1 MRKSYHT
8 RCRRG
13 RGSTRIL
20 IAAVVV
26 AAVLFWILVLALL
39 VVQNNQTDTSENTAL
54 VSTGSSADKVTD
66 TETDETSEALSD
78 DESTDETE
86 DTESGVSTGTDE
98 ITQVDQTESEETSAV
113 VYSEDTCV
121 LTQQSDGSI
130 LMTWPAVSGAGSY
143 VVEITWKDTN
153 GSSLYRTKTQANSC
167 VLRGLGDIGTCTVK
181 VRAVRFLFIS
191 TTVLNVK
198 TDLSMPAVSDVS
210 WSLDGNTNTLSATF
224 SIQEGDTCVV
234 CLIEDG
240 EVVQEIMTVD
250 AESADTSLTFGVAG
264 VMPMPDQGEEYTI
277 GLSVVREEDGIK
289 YYGLATSTITVS
301 REDLLGT
308 ELDVAITYKGGNVYT
323 FAWNETKGSYY
334 RIQRFDTDAG
344 VWEDVATVSAS
355 EDLSY
360 TTEHL
365 KFPESY
371 TYRIIAEGGE
381 TDSETGYAAAS
392 GEILCTTVASVV
404 YCTVWPAFDLTAYSD
419 SNKTTAVGT
428 ASAMQ
433 AYCVLEEEVN
443 GMFAI
448 LLDGETAWIESDY
461 CMINLTDYLGSLC
474 TYDITN
480 SYSSKFT
487 VHEFEIPGVTG
498 EVVSGFEEVEL
509 TDDTYVVPLVYSVAN
524 KLLDA
529 AKSALKQ
536 GYRLKIYESYRPQI
550 ATNTL
555 YATAEALLST
565 AIPETTYSG
574 VSIESLNLPEA
585 ATVIETVT
593 DEEGNVTQV
602 ETQGTLTYQDVMVG
616 DSGYGLS
623 YFLAKSRSKH
633 NSGVALDLTLED
645 AETGEE
651 LQMQT
656 SIHDLSH
663 YAITSKNN
671 ANANLL
677 ASIMTEAGFGTLV
690 SEWWH
695 FQDNDSTQTSSMN
708 SVAVSIEGWKA
719 DDNGYRYC
727 TSTGVYYTGCTVNI
741 DGTAYE
747 FDSDGYLVTEP

>member
-1 MRKSYHT
+1 MRRSNHA
-8 RCRRG
+8 RRRRG

-26 AAVLFWILVLALL
+26 AAVLFWVLVLALL
-39 VVQNNQTDTSENTAL
+39 VAQNNGKDTIETSGQF
-54 VSTGSSADKVTD
+54 STGSSADETYD
-66 TETDETSEALSD
+66 TNNEETADETAD
-78 DESTDETE
+78 YESVDETE
-86 DTESGVSTGTDE
+86 NGESDDGTQTAVDDTSQTESGQDSLTAD
-98 ITQVDQTESEETSAV
+98 S
-113 VYSEDTCV
+113 SEDTCV

-130 LMTWPAVSGAGSY
+130 LMSWPAVSGAGSY
-143 VVEITWKDTN
+143 VVEITWEDNN
-153 GSSLYRTKTQANSC
+153 GSSLYRTKTQTNSC
-167 VLRGLGDIGTCTVK
+167 VLRGLGDVGTCTVK
-181 VRAVRFLFIS
+181 VRAVTFLFFS
-191 TTVLNVK
+191 RTVLKVK
-198 TDLSMPAVSDVS
+198 TDLSTPSVSDVT

-224 SIQEGDTCVV
+224 SIREGDTCVV
-234 CLIEDG
+234 CLLEDG

-250 AESADTSLTFGVAG
+250 SETEDAALTFGVAG
-264 VMPMPDQGEEYTI
+264 VMPLPDQGEEYTI
-277 GLSVVREEDGIK
+277 GLCVISEGNGIK
-289 YYGLATSTITVS
+289 YYGLASSTITVS

-308 ELDVAITYKGGNVYT
+308 ELDVAIAYEGGNVYT
-323 FAWNETKGSYY
+323 FTWNETKGAYY
-334 RIQRFDTDAG
+334 RIQQYDTDAG
-344 VWEDVATVSAS
+344 AWVDVATVSAS
-355 EDLSY
+355 DDLSY
-360 TTEHL
+360 STGHL

-371 TYRIIAEGGE
+371 TYRILAEGGQ

-404 YCTVWPAFDLTAYSD
+404 YCTVWPAFDLTAYTDADKS
-419 SNKTTAVGT
+419 AVAGT

-433 AYCVLEEEVN
+433 AYCVLEEEKN

-448 LLDGETAWIESDY
+448 LLNGETAWIESDY
-461 CMINLTDYLGSLC
+461 CLINLTDYLGSLC
-474 TYDITN
+474 TYNITN

-498 EVVSGFEEVEL
+498 EVVVGFEDVEL
-509 TDDTYVVPLVYSVAN
+509 TDNTYVVPLVYSVAN

-529 AKSALKQ
+529 AKSALRQ

-555 YATAEALLST
+555 YSTAEALLDT

-574 VSIESLNLPEA
+574 VSIESLNLPDA
-585 ATVIETVT
+585 GTVIETVT

-602 ETQGTLTYQDVMVG
+602 ETQGTLTYRDVMVG
-616 DSGYGLS
+616 DSSYGLS

-663 YAITSKNN
+663 YASTSENN
-671 ANANLL
+671 TNAKLL

-695 FQDNDSTQTSSMN
+695 FQDNDSTQTSSMS
-708 SVAVSIEGWKA
+708 SVAASIEGWKA

-727 TSTGVYYTGCTVNI
+727 TSTGVYYAGCTVNI
-741 DGTAYE
+741 GGTAYE
-747 FDSDGYLVTEP
+747 FDADGYLVSGF

>member
-8 RCRRG
+8 RRRRG

-26 AAVLFWILVLALL
+26 AAVLFWVLVLVFL
-39 VVQNNQTDTSENTAL
+39 VAQNNQTSTTEKTTQI
-54 VSTGSSADKVTD
+54 STGSSADETTD
-66 TETDETSEALSD
+66 TETEETSGESV
-78 DESTDETE
+78 DESTTETE
-86 DTESGVSTGTDE
+86 NEDSSASSGTDGL
-98 ITQVDQTESEETSAV
+98 TDADQTEAEEASAAV
-113 VYSEDTCV
+113 SAEDTCV

-143 VVEITWKDTN
+143 VVEITWRDTN
-153 GSSLYRTKTQANSC
+153 GSSLYRTKTQTNSC

-181 VRAVRFLFIS
+181 VRAVTFLFLS
-191 TTVLNVK
+191 KTVLNVK
-198 TDLSMPAVSDVS
+198 TDLSMPSVSDVS

-224 SIQEGDTCVV
+224 SMQEGDTCVV

-240 EVVQEIMTVD
+240 EVVQELMTVD
-250 AESADTSLTFGVAG
+250 TESVDTSLTFGVAG
-264 VMPMPDQGEEYTI
+264 VMPLPEQGEEYTI
-277 GLSVVREEDGIK
+277 GLSVVREENGIK
-289 YYGLATSTITVS
+289 YYGLASSTITVS

-334 RIQRFDTDAG
+334 RIQRYDADAG
-344 VWEDVATVSAS
+344 AWEDIATVSAS
-355 EDLSY
+355 EELSY

-381 TDSETGYAAAS
+381 SDSETGYAAAS

-419 SNKTTAVGT
+419 SNKTAAVGT

-433 AYCVLEEEVN
+433 AYCVLEEEEN

-474 TYDITN
+474 SYDITN

-498 EVVSGFEEVEL
+498 EVVSGFENVEL
-509 TDDTYVVPLVYSVAN
+509 TDDTYVVPLVYSVAD

-529 AKSALKQ
+529 ARSALRQ

-574 VSIESLNLPEA
+574 VSIESLNLPDA
-585 ATVIETVT
+585 GTVIETVP
-593 DEEGNVTQV
+593 DEEGNVTQG
-602 ETQGTLTYQDVMVG
+602 ETQGTLPYQDVMVG

-663 YAITSKNN
+663 YAITSENN

-695 FQDNDSTQTSSMN
+695 FQDNDSTQTSSMS

-727 TSTGVYYTGCTVNI
+727 TSTGVYYAGCTVNI
-741 DGTAYE
+741 NGTAYE
-747 FDSDGYLVTEP
+747 FDADGYLVSGF